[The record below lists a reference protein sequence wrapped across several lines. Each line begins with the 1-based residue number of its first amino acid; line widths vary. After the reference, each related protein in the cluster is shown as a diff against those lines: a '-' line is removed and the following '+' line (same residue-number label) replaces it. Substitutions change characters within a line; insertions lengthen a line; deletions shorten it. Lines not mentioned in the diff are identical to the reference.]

1 MTIDRRTFIIG
12 TGVAAIAPG
21 LQLWPLQ
28 LPARAAAMNRVEF
41 MIEGWSVED
50 ASEVTE
56 QVWIRLDRTWRT
68 AWR

>member
-12 TGVAAIAPG
+12 TGVAAIAPS
-21 LQLWPLQ
+21 LQLWPLPF
-28 LPARAAAMNRVEF
+28 PARAAAMNRVEF

-50 ASEVTE
+50 ASEATE

>member
-12 TGVAAIAPG
+12 TGVAAIAPS
-21 LQLWPLQ
+21 LQLWPPQ
-28 LPARAAAMNRVEF
+28 LEAGDAGRVVF
-41 MIEGWSVED
+41 MIEGWSVDD
-50 ASEVTE
+50 ASEATE

>member
-1 MTIDRRTFIIG
+1 MTIDRRTFIVR
-12 TGVAAIAPG
+12 TGVAAIAPS

-28 LPARAAAMNRVEF
+28 PSARAVAMNRVVF
-41 MIEGWSVED
+41 VIEGWSVED